1 MLSNDKSK
9 PNPKP
14 HKTVPDKPSSLP
26 PDATT
31 KANPKLQETVPYKP
45 SSPLGESG
53 EISILEEIKLVV
65 ALAAPARAQANK
77 DKSAFELTQQVS
89 ELSEVVHDRRKA
101 KNERRVLLVTAAK
114 MRDEQNDFGPP
125 QPNKRKKKK
134 VAQLIT
140 RDLWFR
146 RLDKYPGDKLDLLM
160 DFAFADEVPVED
172 LLKQLFERADIS
184 RLDQMK
190 DLLHYAGAGWGRRCF
205 SSVATFLVESEP
217 ERELLLT
224 AIEKGD
230 GVMCSKWLLKLGYDD
245 ILLQL
250 PFLDL

>member
-1 MLSNDKSK
+1 MPRS
-9 PNPKP
+9 
-14 HKTVPDKPSSLP
+14 
-26 PDATT
+26 
-31 KANPKLQETVPYKP
+31 E
-45 SSPLGESG
+45 SPFRRCNT
-53 EISILEEIKLVV
+53 
-65 ALAAPARAQANK
+65 PRAQANK

-89 ELSEVVHDRRKA
+89 EVAQAVHDRRKA

-114 MRDEQNDFGPP
+114 MRDDQNDFGPP
-125 QPNKRKKKK
+125 QTNKRKKKK
-134 VAQLIT
+134 AAQLIT
-140 RDLWFR
+140 WNLWFK
-146 RLDKYPGDKLDLLM
+146 RLAKYPGDKFDLLF
-160 DFAFADEVPVED
+160 DFAFADEVPVQD

-250 PFLDL
+250 PFLDLLSAAQRDCSGRFADLNQTVPLLLCRALIGKRQRQMSGIKADNARTNPEPAGKPQI